1 MAKKKNRNTA
11 DTEFS
16 SDFAGHARGYQTK
29 TAGGNKTL
37 GWIALIFAIASL
49 FYWPAVLGPAAAII
63 GVIAYIRGNRALGVW
78 SVAIGLIA
86 LLAFLFLIP
95 YYS

>member
-1 MAKKKNRNTA
+1 MGKRKNKKTA
-11 DTEFS
+11 DAEFS
-16 SDFAGHARGYQTK
+16 SELTGRYRGRPN
-29 TAGGNKTL
+29 TANERKSL
-37 GWIALIFAIASL
+37 GWIALIIAIASL

-63 GVIAYIRGNRALGVW
+63 GFIAYIRGNRALGVW

-86 LLAFLFLIP
+86 LLAFLFLVP